1 MMFDR
6 NADGVFQF
14 TTDDLPTGSYA
25 VKVTHGL
32 SWDENYGVGGAPGG
46 GDIAFTASAGE
57 VVAFLYDIETH
68 VLTRAD
74 QQPAARGHGRA
85 ARALDRR
92 RHDRLA
98 G

>member
-68 VLTRAD
+68 VLTV
-74 QQPAARGHGRA
+74 QTSNPPARGHGRA